1 MVLREREYKNNLHI
15 PYKLQNILQIVSNE
29 ENDAQKKIA
38 YEKEEEETISR
49 NSKDVDDS
57 NIIVVSPS
65 DTGPT
70 VYEDDQSSA
79 EVESISTKAKEAGLS
94 LRQLILAFGR
104 KAKGATEAT
113 SKEIKSKTIDVT
125 APESKDIQSLGANVD
140 SIIAVFEDTMDEIQ
154 KEDYDEQEKLL
165 AGYKKYLES
174 QTKVVDT
181 RLNLAKRLKR
191 GA

>member
-1 MVLREREYKNNLHI
+1 M
-15 PYKLQNILQIVSNE
+15 SSE

-38 YEKEEEETISR
+38 NEKEEEETISM

-65 DTGPT
+65 DTGST
-70 VYEDDQSSA
+70 VYDDQSSA

-104 KAKGATEAT
+104 KAKTATEVT
-113 SKEIKSKTIDVT
+113 SKEIKSKTIDVAT
-125 APESKDIQSLGANVD
+125 SDTKDIQTLGANVD
-140 SIIAVFEDTMDEIQ
+140 SIIAAFEDTMDEIH
-154 KEDYDEQEKLL
+154 KEDYDVQEKLL
-165 AGYKKYLES
+165 AGYKKYIES
-174 QTKVVDT
+174 QVKVIDT
-181 RLNLAKRLKR
+181 RLKLAKRLKR

>member
-1 MVLREREYKNNLHI
+1 
-15 PYKLQNILQIVSNE
+15 VSSE

-38 YEKEEEETISR
+38 NEKEEEEETISR

-65 DTGPT
+65 DTGST

-104 KAKGATEAT
+104 KAKTATEVT
-113 SKEIKSKTIDVT
+113 SKEIKSKTIDVAT
-125 APESKDIQSLGANVD
+125 SDTKDIQTLGANVD
-140 SIIAVFEDTMDEIQ
+140 SIIAAFEDTMDEIH
-154 KEDYDEQEKLL
+154 KEDYDVQEKLL
-165 AGYKKYLES
+165 AGYKKYIES
-174 QTKVVDT
+174 QVKVIDT
-181 RLNLAKRLKR
+181 RLKLAKRLKR

>member
-1 MVLREREYKNNLHI
+1 
-15 PYKLQNILQIVSNE
+15 VSSE

-38 YEKEEEETISR
+38 NEKEEEEETISR

-65 DTGPT
+65 DTGST

-104 KAKGATEAT
+104 KAKTATEVT
-113 SKEIKSKTIDVT
+113 SKEIKSKTIDVAT
-125 APESKDIQSLGANVD
+125 SDTKDIQTLGANVD
-140 SIIAVFEDTMDEIQ
+140 SIIAAFEDTMDEIH

-165 AGYKKYLES
+165 AGYKKYIES
-174 QTKVVDT
+174 QVKVIDT
-181 RLNLAKRLKR
+181 RLKMAKRLKR
-191 GA
+191 GT

>member
-1 MVLREREYKNNLHI
+1 M
-15 PYKLQNILQIVSNE
+15 SSE

-38 YEKEEEETISR
+38 NEKEEEEETISR

-65 DTGPT
+65 DTGST

-104 KAKGATEAT
+104 KAKTATEVT
-113 SKEIKSKTIDVT
+113 SKEIKSKTIDVAT
-125 APESKDIQSLGANVD
+125 SDTKDIQTLGANVD
-140 SIIAVFEDTMDEIQ
+140 SIIAAFEDTMDEIH
-154 KEDYDEQEKLL
+154 KEDYDVQEKLL
-165 AGYKKYLES
+165 AGYKKYIES
-174 QTKVVDT
+174 QVKVIDT
-181 RLNLAKRLKR
+181 RLKLAKTLKR

>member
-1 MVLREREYKNNLHI
+1 M
-15 PYKLQNILQIVSNE
+15 SSE

-38 YEKEEEETISR
+38 NEKEEEEETISR
-49 NSKDVDDS
+49 HSKDVDDS

-65 DTGPT
+65 DTGST

-104 KAKGATEAT
+104 KAKTATEVT
-113 SKEIKSKTIDVT
+113 SKEIKSKTIDVAT
-125 APESKDIQSLGANVD
+125 SDTKDIQTLGANVD
-140 SIIAVFEDTMDEIQ
+140 SIIAAFEDTMDEIH
-154 KEDYDEQEKLL
+154 KEDYDVQEKLL
-165 AGYKKYLES
+165 AGYKKYIES
-174 QTKVVDT
+174 QVKVIDT
-181 RLNLAKRLKR
+181 RLKLAKRLKR

>member
-1 MVLREREYKNNLHI
+1 MSSEDNNTQRKI
-15 PYKLQNILQIVSNE
+15 SNE
-29 ENDAQKKIA
+29 KKA
-38 YEKEEEETISR
+38 EETT
-49 NSKDVDDS
+49 SKNPEDVEDS
-57 NIIVVSPS
+57 NIIVISPS
-65 DTGPT
+65 DTGSK
-70 VYEDDQSSA
+70 VYEADQSSSQ
-79 EVESISTKAKEAGLS
+79 VESVSTKAKEAGLS
-94 LRQLILAFGR
+94 LRELVLAFGR

>member
-1 MVLREREYKNNLHI
+1 M
-15 PYKLQNILQIVSNE
+15 SSE

-38 YEKEEEETISR
+38 NEKEEEEETISR

-65 DTGPT
+65 DTGST

-104 KAKGATEAT
+104 KAKTATEVT
-113 SKEIKSKTIDVT
+113 SKEIKSKTIDVAT
-125 APESKDIQSLGANVD
+125 SDTKDIQTLGANVD
-140 SIIAVFEDTMDEIQ
+140 SIIAAFEDTMDEIH
-154 KEDYDEQEKLL
+154 KEDYDVQEKLL
-165 AGYKKYLES
+165 AGYKKYIES
-174 QTKVVDT
+174 QVKVIDT
-181 RLNLAKRLKR
+181 RLKLAKRLKR
-191 GA
+191 EA

>member
-1 MVLREREYKNNLHI
+1 
-15 PYKLQNILQIVSNE
+15 VSSE

-38 YEKEEEETISR
+38 NEKEEEEETISR

-65 DTGPT
+65 DTGST

-104 KAKGATEAT
+104 KAKTATEVT
-113 SKEIKSKTIDVT
+113 SKEIKSKTIDVAT
-125 APESKDIQSLGANVD
+125 SDTKDNVD
-140 SIIAVFEDTMDEIQ
+140 SIIAAFEDTMDEIH
-154 KEDYDEQEKLL
+154 KEDYDVQEKLL
-165 AGYKKYLES
+165 AGYKKYIES
-174 QTKVVDT
+174 QVKVIDT
-181 RLNLAKRLKR
+181 RLKLAKRLKR

>member
-1 MVLREREYKNNLHI
+1 M
-15 PYKLQNILQIVSNE
+15 SSE

-38 YEKEEEETISR
+38 NEKEEEETISR

-57 NIIVVSPS
+57 IIVVSPS
-65 DTGPT
+65 DTGST

-104 KAKGATEAT
+104 KAKTATEVT
-113 SKEIKSKTIDVT
+113 SKEIKSKTIDVAT
-125 APESKDIQSLGANVD
+125 SDTKDIQTLGANVD
-140 SIIAVFEDTMDEIQ
+140 SIIAAFEDTMDEIH
-154 KEDYDEQEKLL
+154 KEDYDVQEKLL
-165 AGYKKYLES
+165 AGYKKYIES
-174 QTKVVDT
+174 QVKVIDT
-181 RLNLAKRLKR
+181 RLKLAKRLKR

>member
-1 MVLREREYKNNLHI
+1 
-15 PYKLQNILQIVSNE
+15 VSSE

-38 YEKEEEETISR
+38 NEKEEEEETISR

-65 DTGPT
+65 DTGST
-70 VYEDDQSSA
+70 VHDDQSSA

-104 KAKGATEAT
+104 KAKTATEVT
-113 SKEIKSKTIDVT
+113 SKEIKSKTIDVAT
-125 APESKDIQSLGANVD
+125 SDTKDIQTLGANVD
-140 SIIAVFEDTMDEIQ
+140 SIIAAFEDTMDEIH
-154 KEDYDEQEKLL
+154 KEDYDVQEKLL
-165 AGYKKYLES
+165 AGYKKYIES
-174 QTKVVDT
+174 QVKVIDT
-181 RLNLAKRLKR
+181 RLKLAKRLKR

>member
-1 MVLREREYKNNLHI
+1 MSSEDNNAQRKS
-15 PYKLQNILQIVSNE
+15 PNE
-29 ENDAQKKIA
+29 KKA
-38 YEKEEEETISR
+38 EETT
-49 NSKDVDDS
+49 SKNPEDVEDS
-57 NIIVVSPS
+57 NIIVISPS
-65 DTGPT
+65 DTGSK
-70 VYEDDQSSA
+70 VYEADQSSSQ
-79 EVESISTKAKEAGLS
+79 VESVSTKAKEAGLS
-94 LRQLILAFGR
+94 LRELILAFGR

-125 APESKDIQSLGANVD
+125 TPESKDIQSLGANVD

-174 QTKVVDT
+174 QTKVVDA

>member
-1 MVLREREYKNNLHI
+1 
-15 PYKLQNILQIVSNE
+15 VSSE

-38 YEKEEEETISR
+38 YEKEEEEKTISR

-65 DTGPT
+65 DTGQT
-70 VYEDDQSSA
+70 VYEDDQSTA

-104 KAKGATEAT
+104 KAKTATEVT
-113 SKEIKSKTIDVT
+113 SKEIKSKTIDV
-125 APESKDIQSLGANVD
+125 APSDTKDIQTLGANVD
-140 SIIAVFEDTMDEIQ
+140 SIIAAFEDTMDEIH
-154 KEDYDEQEKLL
+154 KEDYDVQEKLL
-165 AGYKKYLES
+165 AGYKKYIES
-174 QTKVVDT
+174 QVKVIDT
-181 RLNLAKRLKR
+181 RLKLAKRLKR